1 MQNMKTLTVKTY
13 MKRLIKRFGKRQA
26 VADELGVSL
35 RYIYMLENGEKVPS
49 EHLRK
54 LIKVVLR

>member
-1 MQNMKTLTVKTY
+1 MREKTVKTY
-13 MKRLIKRFGKRQA
+13 MKRLIRKLGKRQA

-35 RYIYMLENGEKVPS
+35 RYIYMLENGEKIPS

-54 LIKVVLR
+54 LIKVVLK